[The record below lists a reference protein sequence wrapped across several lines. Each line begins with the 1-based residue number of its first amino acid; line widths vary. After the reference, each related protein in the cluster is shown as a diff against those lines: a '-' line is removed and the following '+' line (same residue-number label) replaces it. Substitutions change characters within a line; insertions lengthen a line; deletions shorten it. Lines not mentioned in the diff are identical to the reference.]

1 MENSINYILHF
12 TFILTN
18 HILRFLEV
26 GFIQNV
32 RISFY
37 NILVYLSAIYCERGK
52 LNFKADRNLVK
63 ILKTGFWQ
71 NGLGFKGGGR
81 GVVSVPTVL

>member
-37 NILVYLSAIYCERGK
+37 NILVELSAIYCARGK
-52 LNFKADRNLVK
+52 LDFKADRNLVN
-63 ILKTGFWQ
+63 ILKLVCGKTAWVSKGA
-71 NGLGFKGGGR
+71 GGG
-81 GVVSVPTVL
+81 